1 MLELIMQRST
11 ALGSDLRAADPQGIE
26 LIQSISF
33 DELVTVRITRP
44 RNVKHH
50 RLAFA
55 VLQEVFKA
63 QNYYATLDAMLDD
76 IKINIG
82 HCEKRIGK
90 KGNVW
95 YKPKSISFS
104 AMDQDTFNEFYTR
117 MMNFICTEILPRTQ
131 QADLERRVYEILG
144 EPTPASYERR

>member
-33 DELVTVRITRP
+33 DELITVRITRP

-50 RLAFA
+50 RLSFA

-76 IKINIG
+76 FPGLADSEGVTEACKALTG
-82 HCEKRIGK
+82 LSS
-90 KGNVW
+90 V
-95 YKPKSISFS
+95 
-104 AMDQDTFNEFYTR
+104 QD
-117 MMNFICTEILPRTQ
+117 
-131 QADLERRVYEILG
+131 AK
-144 EPTPASYERR
+144 A

>member
-1 MLELIMQRST
+1 MIELIMQRST
-11 ALGSDLRAADPQGIE
+11 ALGIGLSPADPAGVE
-26 LIQSISF
+26 AIQQIGF
-33 DELVTVRITRP
+33 NELVTVRITRP

-63 QNYYATLDAMLDD
+63 QSYYATLDAMLDD

-90 KGNVW
+90 KGNLW
-95 YKPKSISFS
+95 YKPKSISFA
-104 AMDQDTFNEFYTR
+104 AMDQETFNEFYTR